1 MIIAG
6 LIKSSLI
13 DYPGKVAAVV
23 FTQGCNFRCGFCHN
37 ADLIPIFANTKSLT
51 GSLPVQ
57 GETLR
62 KKSLPETEVLD
73 FLKTRV
79 GKLDG
84 VVITGGEPTIQP
96 DLVEFIKKI
105 KKLGLLVKLDTN
117 GSAPSVLSNLIT
129 EQLIDYIAMDVKNSP
144 EKYQETCG
152 FPFSDQIKESIR
164 IIMDSGIDYEFRT
177 TVLPAFH
184 DKKSIKELAQLIK
197 GARKYTLQGFRNGNV
212 YDPDLKNAK
221 SFTRAELLGFKK
233 IAEKY
238 VDEVQIR
245 ENI

>member
-1 MIIAG
+1 MTVAG

-13 DYPGKVAAVV
+13 DYPGKVSAVI

-37 ADLIPIFANTKSLT
+37 PDLIPRSKIPNNKFQITT
-51 GSLPVQ
+51 D
-57 GETLR
+57 ETLG
-62 KKSLPETEVLD
+62 

-105 KKLGLLVKLDTN
+105 KKLGFLVKLDTN

-152 FPFSDQIKESIR
+152 YPFSGDIGKSIKL
-164 IIMDSGIDYEFRT
+164 IMDSGIDYEFRT
-177 TVLPAFH
+177 TILPAFH
-184 DKKSIKELAQLIK
+184 DQKSIEELTQRIK

-212 YDPDLKNAK
+212 LDQKLKNAK

-233 IAEKY
+233 IVEKY
-238 VDEVQIR
+238 VGEVQIR